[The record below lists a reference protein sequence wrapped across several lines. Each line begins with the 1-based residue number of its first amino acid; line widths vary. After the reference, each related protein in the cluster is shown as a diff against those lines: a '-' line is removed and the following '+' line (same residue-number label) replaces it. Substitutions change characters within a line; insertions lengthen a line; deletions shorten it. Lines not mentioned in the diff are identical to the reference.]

1 MGKKLVRCLSKNEK
15 CVACLKSKDNGE
27 GKLVTPGGKV
37 KANIST
43 YTISNYGCG
52 NKCKCKTLKGG
63 NLINTLVNLS
73 IPFGLVL
80 SKEHVPLVRRTL
92 KKTLGLKGGKRKQV
106 RKKRTK
112 KNAKKKKKYLKKT
125 LLKKRKAQ
133 QKRRKTARSVRSMSW
148 SKSTMTSGD
157 WSPEDRPIDS
167 PDAARKRLYTARKK
181 EQSDFAKLPKRIQ
194 KIIIEQEKKERKAK
208 ISRKCGRGTGAGGR
222 RARRTRRK
230 RTLRGGFMRGST
242 RNFCSLKKL

>member
-1 MGKKLVRCLSKNEK
+1 MGKNWRDCLSNNGK
-15 CVACLKSKDNGE
+15 CVECLKSKGNRV
-27 GKLVTPGGKV
+27 LLTPKNRL
-37 KANIST
+37 KKNTSAYAISD
-43 YTISNYGCG
+43 SGCDK
-52 NKCKCKTLKGG
+52 KCKCNDKTLKGG
-63 NLINTLVNLS
+63 SLINTLINLS

-112 KNAKKKKKYLKKT
+112 KKAKKKKKYLKKT

-148 SKSTMTSGD
+148 SKSTISSGD

-167 PDAARKRLYTARKK
+167 PDTARKRLYTAKKK

-194 KIIIEQEKKERKAK
+194 KIIIEQERKEREAK
-208 ISRKCGRGTGAGGR
+208 KSRKCGRGQGG
-222 RARRTRRK
+222 RRTRRTR

-242 RNFCSLKKL
+242 RNFCSLKKV

>member
-1 MGKKLVRCLSKNEK
+1 MGSKRIECLSNNKN
-15 CVACLKSKDNGE
+15 CVACLKSKGNRV
-27 GKLVTPGGKV
+27 LLTPKNRL
-37 KANIST
+37 KKNTSAYAISD
-43 YTISNYGCG
+43 SGCDK
-52 NKCKCKTLKGG
+52 KCKCNDKTLKGG
-63 NLINTLVNLS
+63 SLINTLINLS

-112 KNAKKKKKYLKKT
+112 KNAKKKKKYKRKT
-125 LLKKRKAQ
+125 LLKRKKAQ
-133 QKRRKTARSVRSMSW
+133 QKKRRTARSVRSLSW
-148 SKSTMTSGD
+148 SKSTISSGD

-167 PDAARKRLYTARKK
+167 PQVARKRLYTARKK

-194 KIIIEQEKKERKAK
+194 KIIIEQERKEREAK
-208 ISRKCGRGTGAGGR
+208 KSRKCGRGQGG
-222 RARRTRRK
+222 RRTRRTR

-242 RNFCSLKKL
+242 RNFCSLKKV